1 MIVQYKK
8 LTMKIKT
15 MAHKK
20 HKKGLHSRNPHN
32 KRYDFPKLIKSLP
45 KLGDFVF
52 ENKYDELSIDFA
64 DAQAVLILNK
74 ALLAHFYDIKSW
86 SIPDGYL
93 CPPIPGRAD
102 YLHYTAD
109 LLAQCNDGKIPE
121 GKKIKGLDIGIGA
134 NCIYPIIGNSVYSW
148 SFVGS
153 DIEKESIASSENII
167 NSNISLKGNI
177 ECRLQLNHDSIFT
190 GVIKEDD
197 RFDFTLCN
205 PPFHKSQKDAQS
217 GSKRK
222 VQNLTKTVV
231 EKASLNFGGKNNE
244 LWCKGGEVAFVKAMI
259 KQSKKYAKNCFWFTT
274 IVSKKDNLPFIY
286 DELDKIKPVEYDT
299 IEMQHG
305 QKISR
310 IVIWT
315 FLSKEEQ
322 KNWAN
327 TWNK

>member
-1 MIVQYKK
+1 
-8 LTMKIKT
+8 
-15 MAHKK
+15 MAHKE
-20 HKKGLHSRNPHN
+20 HKKGLHPRNPHN

-45 KLGDFVF
+45 KLADYVF
-52 ENKYDELSIDFA
+52 KNKYDELSIDFA
-64 DAQAVLILNK
+64 DAKAVMALNK
-74 ALLAHFYDIKSW
+74 ALLAHFYNIKKW

-102 YLHYTAD
+102 YLHYMAD
-109 LLAQCNDGKIPE
+109 ILSEFHGGKVPM
-121 GKKIKGLDIGIGA
+121 GSNIKGLDIGIGA
-134 NCIYPIIGNSVYSW
+134 NCIYPIVGNSVYGW

-153 DIEKESIASSENII
+153 DIEKESIESSQKII
-167 NSNISLKGNI
+167 EDNDSLRGNI
-177 ECRLQLNHDSIFT
+177 ECRLQTNYDSIFT
-190 GVIKEDD
+190 GIIKEDD

-205 PPFHKSQKDAQS
+205 PPFHKSQEEAQA

-222 VQNLTKTVV
+222 VQNLTKQVV
-231 EKASLNFGGKNNE
+231 NKASLNFGGKSNE

-259 KQSKKYAKNCFWFTT
+259 KQSKKYAKNCFWFST

-286 DELDKIKPVEYDT
+286 DAIDYVKPTEYDT

-315 FLSKEEQ
+315 FLTKEEQ
-322 KNWAN
+322 KEWASK
-327 TWNK
+327 W

>member
-102 YLHYTAD
+102 YLHYIAD

-134 NCIYPIIGNSVYSW
+134 NCIYPIIGNSVYDW

-205 PPFHKSQKDAQS
+205 PPFHKSQKDAQA

>member
-1 MIVQYKK
+1 
-8 LTMKIKT
+8 

-20 HKKGLHSRNPHN
+20 HKKGLHPRNPHN

-45 KLGDFVF
+45 KLGDYVF
-52 ENKYDELSIDFA
+52 ENKYDELSIDFS
-64 DAQAVLILNK
+64 DASAVLILNK
-74 ALLAHFYDIKSW
+74 ALLAHFYNIKNW
-86 SIPDGYL
+86 SIPKGSL

-102 YLHYTAD
+102 YLHYIAD
-109 LLAQCNDGKIPE
+109 LLAQSRNGEIPK
-121 GKKIKGLDIGIGA
+121 GSNIKGLDIGIGA
-134 NCIYPIIGNSVYSW
+134 NCIYPIIGNSIYSW

-153 DIEKESIASSENII
+153 DISEESI
-167 NSNISLKGNI
+167 ISAKSIVKANDSLDGMV

-190 GVIKEDD
+190 GIIKEED

-205 PPFHKSQKDAQS
+205 PPFHKSQKEAEA

-222 VQNLTKTVV
+222 VQNLTKQVI
-231 EKASLNFGGKNNE
+231 EKASLNFGGNNNE

-259 KQSKKYAKNCFWFTT
+259 RQSKKYSKNCFWFTT

-286 DELDKIKPVEYDT
+286 DELDKIKTESYHT
-299 IEMQHG
+299 IDMQHG

-310 IVIWT
+310 IIVWT

-322 KNWAN
+322 KQWLEKEVN
-327 TWNK
+327 

>member
-20 HKKGLHSRNPHN
+20 RKKGLHSRNPHN

>member
-1 MIVQYKK
+1 
-8 LTMKIKT
+8 

-20 HKKGLHSRNPHN
+20 HKKGLHPRNPHN

-45 KLGDFVF
+45 SLGDYVF
-52 ENKYDELSIDFA
+52 ENKYDELSIDFSNA
-64 DAQAVLILNK
+64 DAVLTLNK
-74 ALLAHFYDIKSW
+74 ALLAHFYDIKKW
-86 SIPDGYL
+86 SIPQGYL

-102 YLHYTAD
+102 YIHYIAD
-109 LLAQCNDGKIPE
+109 LLAEFHDKKVPTGKN
-121 GKKIKGLDIGIGA
+121 IKGLDIGVGS
-134 NCIYPIIGNSVYSW
+134 NCIYPIIGNSVYGW

-153 DIEKESIASSENII
+153 DIEKESLDSSRKII
-167 NSNISLKGNI
+167 ESNPSLNGNV

-190 GVIKEDD
+190 GVIKDDD

-205 PPFHKSQKDAQS
+205 PPFHKSQKEAEA

-222 VQNLTKTVV
+222 VQNLTKQVID
-231 EKASLNFGGKNNE
+231 KASLNFGGKKNE

-259 KQSKKYAKNCFWFTT
+259 RQSKRYSKNCMWFST
-274 IVSKKDNLPFIY
+274 IISKKDNLSYIY
-286 DELDKIKPVEYDT
+286 DAIEKVKPLEYDT

-315 FLSKEEQ
+315 FLTKEEQ
-322 KNWAN
+322 KEWASNW
-327 TWNK
+327 

>member
-1 MIVQYKK
+1 
-8 LTMKIKT
+8 

-20 HKKGLHSRNPHN
+20 HKKGLHPRNPHN

-45 KLGDFVF
+45 KLGDYVF

-64 DAQAVLILNK
+64 NADAVLVLNK
-74 ALLAHFYDIKSW
+74 ALLAHFYNIKSW
-86 SIPDGYL
+86 SIPSGYL

-102 YLHYTAD
+102 YLHYIAD
-109 LLAQCNDGKIPE
+109 LLAQYNDNEIPK
-121 GKKIKGLDIGIGA
+121 GSNIKGLDIGIGA
-134 NCIYPIIGNSVYSW
+134 NCIYPIIGNSVYDW

-153 DIEKESIASSENII
+153 DIEKESIDSSENII
-167 NSNISLKGNI
+167 NSNASLKGNI

-205 PPFHKSQKDAQS
+205 PPFHKSQKDAEI

-222 VQNLTKTVV
+222 VQNLTKKVV

-259 KQSKKYAKNCFWFTT
+259 KQSKKYSKNCFWFTT

-286 DELDKIKPVEYDT
+286 DELDKIKPEEYDT

-315 FLSKEEQ
+315 FLSKQEQ
-322 KNWAN
+322 ENWAN
-327 TWNK
+327 TWSK